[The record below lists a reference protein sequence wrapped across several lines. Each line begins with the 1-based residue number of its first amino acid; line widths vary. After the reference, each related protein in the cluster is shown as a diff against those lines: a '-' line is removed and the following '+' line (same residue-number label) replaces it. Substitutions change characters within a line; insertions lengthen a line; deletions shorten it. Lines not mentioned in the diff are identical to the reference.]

1 MGEFGYYL
9 DILAVSCD
17 SFDSQVA
24 SSSTFTSISNC
35 TTSSCSCSS
44 TFYSSCS
51 PPAPQHAPPLAPPCS
66 STCPHLQVN
75 DRIGRRG
82 AGGGAA
88 HLASLARVRSWCD
101 QYGVLF
107 KLNTVVNSHNWGE
120 DMVAQVAALR
130 PVRWKVFQCLAIGA
144 ENQGEGALRQ
154 VEEFLVTEE
163 QWQAFL
169 SRHSSLTT
177 LVPESNEAM
186 RNSYLILDEY
196 MRFLDNSGGT
206 KAASCSLLDVGVAAA
221 MDRAGFDQAMF
232 LRRGGK
238 YKWSKQD
245 HVLDW

>member
-1 MGEFGYYL
+1 M
-9 DILAVSCD
+9 
-17 SFDSQVA
+17 
-24 SSSTFTSISNC
+24 
-35 TTSSCSCSS
+35 
-44 TFYSSCS
+44 
-51 PPAPQHAPPLAPPCS
+51 
-66 STCPHLQVN
+66 
-75 DRIGRRG
+75 
-82 AGGGAA
+82 
-88 HLASLARVRSWCD
+88 RVRTWCD
-101 QYGVLF
+101 KFGVLF
-107 KLNTVVNSHNWGE
+107 KLNTVVNSHNWAE

-163 QWQAFL
+163 QWGAFL
-169 SRHSSLTT
+169 SRHSSLAA

-196 MRFLDNSGGT
+196 MRFLDNSGGA

-238 YKWSKQD
+238 YRWSKHD
-245 HVLDW
+245 HKLDW